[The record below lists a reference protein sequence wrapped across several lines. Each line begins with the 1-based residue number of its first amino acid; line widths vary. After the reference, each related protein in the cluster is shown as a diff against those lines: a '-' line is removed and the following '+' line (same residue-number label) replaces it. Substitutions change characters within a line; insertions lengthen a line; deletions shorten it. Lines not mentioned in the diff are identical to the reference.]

1 MIIGLSGYKQSG
13 KDALADELVKLG
25 FVKLGMSDI
34 LHECM
39 LTLDPIVQVKNGGV
53 VRYSTLVDEVGYV
66 AAKEVPEVRR
76 LLQAFGTDVGRK
88 MLGENV
94 WADAVALKLDRMTGD
109 VVVTGIR
116 FPNEAQIIEDRGLL
130 VRVERPGF
138 TGDAHE
144 SEHALDDYPFPM
156 VIQNDGP
163 LERLCEYA
171 SWLSQLK

>member
-25 FVKLGMSDI
+25 FTKLGMSDI

-66 AAKEVPEVRR
+66 AAKEAPEVRR
-76 LLQAFGTDVGRK
+76 LLQVFGTDIGRN

-94 WADAVALKLDRMTGD
+94 WVDAVALKLDRMQGDIVLTG
-109 VVVTGIR
+109 VR
-116 FPNEAQIIEDRGLL
+116 FPNEAAMIEDLGLL

-138 TGDAHE
+138 TGDSHE

-156 VIQNDGP
+156 VIPNDGP
-163 LERLCEYA
+163 LARLGEYA